1 MIRISTAKVS
11 SGRPRRSRW
20 TVFNTRTEAH
30 TERQLGRQVR
40 TPWPRKPGNRTRLRE
55 ANGGIFHE
63 TAFGLHCDPVGCRI
77 VHPGAGGRCQPEDQ
91 GRCGRRRRPA
101 PRRSDRSGRPGLELR
116 RDGLAREEV
125 GPGSGRATPSVRGS
139 GSNGASVACRPRS
152 LPTTARGGR
161 SSACWAS
168 TTPCRASRR
177 RSGRPRRP
185 STPGGAGH
193 GCGHNLL
200 GAAALGAAVAV
211 KQQMATGRL
220 KGTVRF
226 YGCPAEETLVG
237 KLYMARAGVFDDLDV
252 ALAWHPGD
260 RTAADT
266 EGTRAQVDIRV
277 DFRGRAAHAASNPW
291 AGRSALDALE
301 LFTHGLNL
309 MREHVKPSVR
319 MHYVITQGGK
329 VPNIVPDYAQLWCWV
344 RDSQRGGVDEVL
356 GRLRKVADGAGL
368 MAEVEA
374 KLTVQGGVP
383 EMLVNEAGA
392 RLLQA
397 NLERLGPVEFTAPEQ
412 QFAREV
418 QRACGVEPKGLDG
431 SIQPLRPQ
439 PPDPTLGSTDV
450 AAVSWSVPTLNLR
463 VTTVPAGVP
472 GHAWPVVA
480 CSGTSMG
487 HRGMIHAAMILAA
500 TAVNL
505 FEDEPARQAIR
516 AEFRRKTRG
525 LPVPAAHS

>member
-1 MIRISTAKVS
+1 MKRKWLSACALILLAAASFVSARAGDGDAK
-11 SGRPRRSRW
+11 
-20 TVFNTRTEAH
+20 TRDEA
-30 TERQLGRQVR
+30 VAAVV
-40 TPWPRKPGNRTRLRE
+40 RLRE
-55 ANGGIFHE
+55 GLIGLADRVWGYAE
-63 TAFGLHCDPVGCRI
+63 TALREGKSAAALADYAERQGFRVDRGVAGLPTAFVASYG
-77 VHPGAGGRCQPEDQ
+77 E
-91 GRCGRRRRPA
+91 
-101 PRRSDRSGRPGLELR
+101 GRPIIGLLGEYDALP
-116 RDGLAREEV
+116 GLSQKA
-125 GPGSGRATPSVRGS
+125 
-139 GSNGASVACRPRS
+139 
-152 LPTTARGGR
+152 
-161 SSACWAS
+161 
-168 TTPCRASRR
+168 
-177 RSGRPRRP
+177 RP
-185 STPGGAGH
+185 SREAITPGGAGH

-200 GAAALGAAVAV
+200 GTAALSAAVAV
-211 KQQMATGRL
+211 KEQIAAGRL

-252 ALAWHPGD
+252 ALTWHPGD

-277 DFRGRAAHAASNPW
+277 DFHGRAAHAASNPW

-319 MHYVITQGGK
+319 MHYVISQGGK

-344 RDSQRGGVDEVL
+344 RDSRRAGVDEVL
-356 GRLRKVADGAGL
+356 GRLRKVAEGAGL

-383 EMLVNEAGA
+383 EILVNEVGA
-392 RLLQA
+392 QLLQA
-397 NLERLGPVEFTAPEQ
+397 NLERLGPVSFTALEQ

-418 QRACGVEPKGLDG
+418 QVACGVDPKGLDG

-439 PPDPTLGSTDV
+439 PLDPTLGSTDV
-450 AAVSWSVPTLNLR
+450 AAVSWRVPTLNLR

-487 HRGMIHAAMILAA
+487 HRGMIHAAKVLAA
-500 TAVNL
+500 TAVDL
-505 FEDEPARQAIR
+505 FEDESARQAIR
-516 AEFRRKTRG
+516 AEFRRKTEGSAYRLLIPDG
-525 LPVPAAHS
+525 PPSLPEP